1 MLRLLPAAI
10 LVLVSASARA
20 DDYSAEKAHVAGA
33 VAGQK
38 DLQRQAVAQ
47 LRAQPLRVGK
57 SGPSGFAKGV
67 MSSSASWLKQTPA
80 IVQFI
85 NENGCAVKD
94 GKYATVRMS
103 CPAAAADG
111 APACVNFS
119 KIVDEVAK
127 TTELVYVDMATM
139 KSLTGNPKAMAFG
152 VTKELKKELRNPADP
167 AQPIKLGD
175 AGKNTIAL
183 RGEPVDADQ
192 KAPEDGVF
200 SLVLAHEFLHIAL
213 RQVDNAALGGGAR
226 KTEAD
231 PAIANLHHRLTDG
244 LNWKAVNWAQSDQ
257 PWTPQGPDKGCAK
270 AGQPAP

>member
-1 MLRLLPAAI
+1 MSPRFLPAAI
-10 LVLVSASARA
+10 LVLACAAARA
-20 DDYSAEKAHVAGA
+20 DDYAAEKALVAGA

-38 DLQRQAVAQ
+38 KIASEAVGRIRAAPLKAGQA
-47 LRAQPLRVGK
+47 
-57 SGPSGFAKGV
+57 GPSAFAKGV
-67 MSSSASWLKQTPA
+67 MTNSASWLKQTPSIA
-80 IVQFI
+80 QFI

-94 GKYATVRMS
+94 GKYAVVRMT
-103 CPAAAADG
+103 CPAAAEG
-111 APACVNFS
+111 APACVDFS

-139 KSLTGNPKAMAFG
+139 KALTGNPKAMAFG

-167 AQPIKLGD
+167 AQPIALGA

-183 RGEPVDADQ
+183 RGEPVDASQ

-213 RQVDNAALGGGAR
+213 RQVDNPALGGGAH
-226 KTEAD
+226 KSEAD
-231 PAIANLHHRLTDG
+231 PAVANLHHRLTDG
-244 LNWKAVNWAQSDQ
+244 LNWKQVSWGQSDQ

-270 AGQPAP
+270 AGLAAP